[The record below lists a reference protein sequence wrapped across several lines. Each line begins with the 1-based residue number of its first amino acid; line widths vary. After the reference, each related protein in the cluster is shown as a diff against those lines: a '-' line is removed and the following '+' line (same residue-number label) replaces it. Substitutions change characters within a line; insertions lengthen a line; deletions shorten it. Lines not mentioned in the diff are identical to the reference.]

1 MMDLGFLKDIFIA
14 WMTVFSVTL
23 FLISLAAYARSK
35 SPRIVLVSM
44 AFLMFS
50 VKGVVLSIGL
60 YWPSVMHVTTDLP
73 SLLFDVLILLILY
86 SATVLSE
93 VQKREP

>member
-1 MMDLGFLKDIFIA
+1 VIDLGFLKDIFIA

-23 FLISLAAYARSK
+23 FIISLLSYIRTRNG
-35 SPRIVLVSM
+35 RILLVSL

-50 VKGVVLSIGL
+50 VKGVALSIGL
-60 YWPSVMHVTTDLP
+60 YRPAMLHVTTDLP

-86 SATVLSE
+86 FATL
-93 VQKREP
+93 RE

>member
-23 FLISLAAYARSK
+23 FIISLISYVRTRSG
-35 SPRIVLVSM
+35 RIVLVSL

-50 VKGVVLSIGL
+50 VKGAVLSIGL
-60 YWPSVMHVTTDLP
+60 YRPDLLRVSSDLP

-86 SATVLSE
+86 FATV
-93 VQKREP
+93 RE

>member
-23 FLISLAAYARSK
+23 FIISFISYVRTRSG
-35 SPRIVLVSM
+35 RIVLVSL

-50 VKGVVLSIGL
+50 VKGVALSIGL
-60 YWPSVMHVTTDLP
+60 YRPDMLHVTADLP

-86 SATVLSE
+86 FATV
-93 VQKREP
+93 RE